1 MSAIGYTACAVSSVF
16 FGSMFVPVKSYDT
29 RDGIF
34 AQWMMSIA
42 ILLVGF
48 VVFAYT
54 GFVGFYPL
62 AMLGGASWCIGNYH
76 VHYQV
81 YNVIR
86 YSGNATA
93 IPIIQRLGLA
103 VSILIW
109 NTSNCLTGWAGG
121 RFGLFGMKP
130 QVPASPYLNYLGL
143 IFVIIGG
150 SIFAQVKSEPAS
162 SASSKKSNRASF
174 DMENLNSEEKKAL
187 NTTESSDDGGLDTEI
202 IRPKKDLNSGSQRLM
217 AFITALIA
225 GVFYG
230 MTFVPV
236 IRMIDNEDLY
246 VGYPKDGLSYVF
258 SHYFGIFITSTII
271 FVIYSIFRRNQPYAP
286 PNLFLPGMAAGC
298 FWAIAQTSFFVANQH
313 LSSAVTFPIISQM
326 PGCIAAAWS
335 IFYYREI
342 HGKRNFLLLGAAMS
356 ITITGAVLVGISKE
370 FKF

>member
-1 MSAIGYTACAVSSVF
+1 MVASIGMAACAVSSVF
-16 FGSMFVPVKSYDT
+16 FGSMFVPIKSYDS

-48 VVFAYT
+48 VVFVYT
-54 GFVGFYPL
+54 GFSGFYPL
-62 AMLGGASWCIGNYH
+62 AMLGGASWCI
-76 VHYQV
+76 
-81 YNVIR
+81 
-86 YSGNATA
+86 GNATA

-121 RFGLFGMKP
+121 RFGLFGMKA
-130 QVPASPYLNYLGL
+130 QVPASPSLNYLGL
-143 IFVIIGG
+143 IFVVIGG
-150 SIFAQVKSEPAS
+150 SIFAQVKSEPAP
-162 SASSKKSNRASF
+162 ATKKSNRASF

-187 NTTESSDDGGLDTEI
+187 NTTESSDDGGVDTEVL
-202 IRPKKDLNSGSQRLM
+202 RPVKDLNSGSQRLM
-217 AFITALIA
+217 AFIAALIA
-225 GVFYG
+225 GLFYG

-236 IRMIDNEDLY
+236 IRMIDNPTIY
-246 VGYPKDGLSYVF
+246 VGYPTDGISYVF
-258 SHYFGIFITSTII
+258 SHYCGIFITSTII

-298 FWAIAQTSFFVANQH
+298 LWAIAQTSFFVANQH
-313 LSSAVTFPIISQM
+313 LSQTVTFPIISQM

-342 HGKRNFLLLGAAMS
+342 RGKRNFMLLGAAMS
-356 ITITGAVLVGISKE
+356 ITITGAVLVGLSKDFE
-370 FKF
+370 F